1 MQGEIVQAVRG
12 DGMDYLY
19 AEAERAAKKFHT
31 RDPYDLLDAIGAMT
45 RYCYEYEKD
54 GLKGYSTILNR
65 VMFAVINGH
74 LNEHDRRIVAGH
86 EAAHL
91 ILHKNE
97 ILFSPA
103 KALKDF
109 NLYDNSGR
117 LEYQANSFLADF
129 LVSDDEV
136 LEVISD
142 EDSDFFINAKQLYI
156 PPPLF
161 AFKLHSMM
169 RRNHKVRNPIDLHS
183 GFLGG
188 NRDMW

>member
-1 MQGEIVQAVRG
+1 MVYIYGA
-12 DGMDYLY
+12 
-19 AEAERAAKKFHT
+19 AEKAAKKYQT
-31 RDPYDLLDAIGAMT
+31 RDPYKLLDAIGAKT
-45 RYCYEYEKD
+45 RYCYEYEPD
-54 GLKGYSTILNR
+54 GLKGFSTILNR

-91 ILHKNE
+91 IIHKTE
-97 ILFSPA
+97 IALSPA

-129 LVSDDEV
+129 LVSDADV
-136 LEVISD
+136 LEAISND
-142 EDSDFFINAKQLYI
+142 DDFFANARELYI
-156 PPPLF
+156 PPPLL

-169 RRNHKVRNPIDLHS
+169 RRDYKVRNPVDLQS

>member
-1 MQGEIVQAVRG
+1 MVYIYGA
-12 DGMDYLY
+12 
-19 AEAERAAKKFHT
+19 AENAAKKYQT
-31 RDPYDLLDAIGAMT
+31 RDPYKLLDAIGAKT
-45 RYCYEYEKD
+45 RYCYEYEPD
-54 GLKGYSTILNR
+54 GLKGFSTILNR

-74 LNEHDRRIVAGH
+74 LNEHDQRIVAGH

-91 ILHKNE
+91 IIHKRE
-97 ILFSPA
+97 ILLSPA
-103 KALKDF
+103 QALKDF

-129 LVSDDEV
+129 LVSDDDVMEA
-136 LEVISD
+136 ISND
-142 EDSDFFINAKQLYI
+142 DNFFANARELYI
-156 PPPLF
+156 PPPLL

-169 RRNHKVRNPIDLHS
+169 RRDYKVRNPIDLQS

>member
-1 MQGEIVQAVRG
+1 MVYIYDA
-12 DGMDYLY
+12 
-19 AEAERAAKKFHT
+19 AERAARKYQT
-31 RDPYDLLDAIGAMT
+31 RNPYELLDAIGAKT
-45 RYCYEYEKD
+45 RYCYEYEPD
-54 GLKGYSTILNR
+54 GLKGFSTILNR
-65 VMFAVINGH
+65 VMFAIINGH
-74 LNEHDRRIVAGH
+74 LNEHDQRIVAGH

-91 ILHKNE
+91 ILHKTE
-97 ILFSPA
+97 IALSPA

-129 LVSDDEV
+129 LLSDDNV
-136 LEVISD
+136 LDAIANY
-142 EDSDFFINAKQLYI
+142 DSFFANARELYI
-156 PPPLF
+156 PPPLL

-169 RRNHKVRNPIDLHS
+169 RRDYKVRNPIDLQS

>member
-1 MQGEIVQAVRG
+1 MVYIYGA
-12 DGMDYLY
+12 
-19 AEAERAAKKFHT
+19 AERAVKTFQT
-31 RDPYDLLDAIGAMT
+31 RDPYKLLDAIGVNT
-45 RYCYEYEKD
+45 RYCYDFEPD

-65 VMFAVINGH
+65 VMFAIINGN
-74 LNEHDRRIVAGH
+74 LDEHDRRIVAGH

-91 ILHKNE
+91 ILHKSE
-97 ILFSPA
+97 IMLSPA

-129 LVSDDEV
+129 LVSDGDV
-136 LEVISD
+136 LEAISNNN
-142 EDSDFFINAKQLYI
+142 DFFANARSLYI
-156 PPPLF
+156 PPPLL

-169 RRNHKVRNPIDLHS
+169 RRDYEVRNPIDLRS

-188 NRDMW
+188 NKDMW